1 MGQLKREY
9 ESKTKKNFPLILV
22 VDFKLELVIIY
33 HLENVIDVTLL
44 TKEISVYL
52 GISKNFRIK
61 TKMLKIIF
69 IKEFII
75 FFQISQ
81 IEGN

>member
-1 MGQLKREY
+1 M
-9 ESKTKKNFPLILV
+9 
-22 VDFKLELVIIY
+22 VDFKLEPVTIY
-33 HLENVIDVTLL
+33 YLENVIDVTVLI
-44 TKEISVYL
+44 KEISVYL
-52 GISKNFRIK
+52 GISKIFRIK
-61 TKMLKIIF
+61 IKMLKIKF

>member
-1 MGQLKREY
+1 M
-9 ESKTKKNFPLILV
+9 
-22 VDFKLELVIIY
+22 VDFKLELVTIY
-33 HLENVIDVTLL
+33 YLENVIDVTLL
-44 TKEISVYL
+44 IKEISVYL
-52 GISKNFRIK
+52 GISKIFRIK
-61 TKMLKIIF
+61 IKMLKIKF

>member
-1 MGQLKREY
+1 M
-9 ESKTKKNFPLILV
+9 
-22 VDFKLELVIIY
+22 VDFKLEPVTIY
-33 HLENVIDVTLL
+33 YLENVIDVTLL
-44 TKEISVYL
+44 IKEISVYL
-52 GISKNFRIK
+52 GISKIFRIK
-61 TKMLKIIF
+61 IKMLKIKF

>member
-1 MGQLKREY
+1 M
-9 ESKTKKNFPLILV
+9 V
-22 VDFKLELVIIY
+22 VDFKLELVTIY
-33 HLENVIDVTLL
+33 YLENVIDVTLL

-52 GISKNFRIK
+52 GISKIFRIK
-61 TKMLKIIF
+61 IKMLKIKF
-69 IKEFII
+69 IKEFIIFFHFCFETI